1 MDNPYPAPISNRMTK
16 DTDIAI
22 IGGGLN
28 GPALAL
34 ALVQAGQNV
43 TLIDAAPQPGTGGAS
58 FDGRAY
64 ALALASTRLLQ
75 ALDVWPEIEEHAQP
89 ILEIRVTDGRAGE
102 GPSPFFMQF
111 DHAEIEEG
119 PMGHMVED
127 RHLRLALIRA
137 VEEEPRITL
146 RRGDTVVAQQPD
158 ATGINLTFASGE
170 TLRAGL
176 AVGADGRTSGT
187 ARRAAIRRIGWSYN
201 QTALVCAIEHERPHE
216 GVAHQFFMP
225 PGPLAILPLTGNRS
239 SIVWSE
245 AAATAEKINALPEAD
260 YMEVLRPRFG
270 DHLGEISL
278 AGERYTYPLGL
289 SLAMEMVSDRV
300 ALVGDAA
307 HGVHPIAGQGLNAG
321 LRDLAALAQ
330 VIAEAARRGEDIGAR
345 PVLNRY
351 QEWRRFDNATLAL
364 ATDTFNRLF
373 SNDNPLIRL
382 ARDAGMAAINA
393 MPGVRRGFIREAA
406 GLTGELPHLMRGRP
420 L

>member
-43 TLIDAAPQPGTGGAS
+43 TLIDAAPQPVTGGAS

-75 ALDVWPEIEEHAQP
+75 ALDVWPEIEQHAQP

-127 RHLRLALIRA
+127 RHLRPALIRA

-158 ATGINLTFASGE
+158 ATGIKLTCASGE

-176 AVGADGRTSGT
+176 AVGADGRASGT
-187 ARRAAIRRIGWSYN
+187 AKRAAIRRIGWSYN
-201 QTALVCAIEHERPHE
+201 QTALVCAVEHERPHE

-260 YMEVLRPRFG
+260 YIEVLRPRFG

-345 PVLNRY
+345 VVLNRY

-393 MPGVRRGFIREAA
+393 LPGVRRGFIREAA